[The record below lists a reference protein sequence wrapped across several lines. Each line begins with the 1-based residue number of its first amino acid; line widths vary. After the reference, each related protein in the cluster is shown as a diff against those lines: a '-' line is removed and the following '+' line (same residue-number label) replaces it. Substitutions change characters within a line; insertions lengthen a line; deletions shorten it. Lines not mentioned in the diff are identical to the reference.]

1 MFNPG
6 DIVEIVATIDDD
18 ISQRKTYEVRLDGS
32 IAEIVRVEEPL
43 LKVRLID
50 FKGTAFRNATRH
62 WQPKNLRLVGKIK
75 ENNITET
82 DIMSLLES
90 D

>member
-6 DIVEIVATIDDD
+6 DIVEIVGTIDDD
-18 ISQRKTYEVRLDGS
+18 ISQRIDGS

-43 LKVRLID
+43 LKVRQTYEVRFID